1 MSLFPMFVDLRGR
14 AVLVIGGGEVATR
27 KVLALL
33 QAGARVR
40 VHALAWATGL
50 EAMSRQGQVERL
62 DGAFDPTWLDDAWLV
77 VAATDDGTLNRE
89 VAAAAQARHRWV
101 NVVDDAALSSYQVP
115 AVIDRAPL
123 QIAISSAGAAPMLA
137 RQLRERLEIELD
149 HALGPLATLFAQHR
163 QEIRDQLPDTSLR
176 RRWFERLLQ
185 GRVPVLVREGNLEAA
200 AQQLRQSLA
209 EGAVAEHRGQ
219 VALIGCDRED
229 PSLLT
234 LKALRLLN
242 QADRLLVDAD
252 IAAPVMAMARRD
264 ASVEPM
270 PAPAALLARLTE
282 LAAQGQRVAC
292 LRGGSGFFDA
302 QGLAVAQALRCA
314 DIPCENVPPP
324 WPGLHRQ
331 AAL

>member
-40 VHALAWATGL
+40 VHALAWAAEL
-50 EAMSRQGQVERL
+50 EALREEGQVERL
-62 DGAFDPTWLDDAWLV
+62 DGRFDPAWLDDAWLV
-77 VAATDDGTLNRE
+77 VAATDDGALNRE

-137 RQLRERLEIELD
+137 RQLRERLETELD

-163 QEIRDQLPDTSLR
+163 QLIREHFPDTSVR
-176 RRWFERLLQ
+176 RRWFEQVLE
-185 GRVPVLVREGNLEAA
+185 GPVPALVREGDLDAA
-200 AQQLRQSLA
+200 ARRLRQSLA
-209 EGAVAEHRGQ
+209 EPANIAHRGQ
-219 VALIGCDRED
+219 VALIGCDGED

-242 QADRLLVDAD
+242 QADRLLVDAA
-252 IAAPVMAMARRD
+252 IAAPVLAMARRD

-270 PAPAALLARLTE
+270 PGPAALLARLAE
-282 LAAQGQRVAC
+282 LAANGQRVAC
-292 LRGGSGFFDA
+292 LRAGAGFFDA
-302 QGLAVAQALRCA
+302 DGLAVARALRSA
-314 DIPCENVPPP
+314 GIACENVPPP
-324 WPGLHRQ
+324 WSGGGH
-331 AAL
+331 AAP